1 MPQCHFQD
9 GAFRLWDKNFAPLTT
24 VSLVTT
30 PIGYADLSIRSVCW
44 NKDNVLVG
52 TKNGEIFEVSVKDK
66 ANPRVIV
73 QGHGEGELWALA
85 THPKLPLFV
94 TASDDKTVRLWNS
107 KERKVVCMVT
117 LDQDIRSAAISP
129 DGQLVAVGLKNG
141 SFAVLSAK
149 NLTEVMFYCPS
160 L

>member
-1 MPQCHFQD
+1 M
-9 GAFRLWDKNFAPLTT
+9 
-24 VSLVTT
+24 
-30 PIGYADLSIRSVCW
+30 
-44 NKDNVLVG
+44 LVG
-52 TKNGEIFEVSVKDK
+52 TKNGEIFEISVKDK
-66 ANPRVIV
+66 ANPRVVV

-94 TASDDKTVRLWNS
+94 TASDDKTVRVWNS

-141 SFAVLSAK
+141 SFSVLAAK
-149 NLTEVMFYCPS
+149 NLAEVIICYVACRVMLNINS
-160 L
+160 LRK